1 MEEKECQLAEYIRKS
16 IASHLEDYRIRAPK
30 KTIDEMVVQA
40 LGGILAFQI
49 IYSDIRHSLFEYRL
63 EKYKALD
70 YRKVLHSKDIYREHQ
85 TYSDLRLWSYDSGI
99 RFQWSE
105 SETIK
110 LDAALI
116 REIKLSQII

>member
-16 IASHLEDYRIRAPK
+16 IASHFEDYRIRAPK

-70 YRKVLHSKDIYREHQ
+70 YRKVLHSKDICREHQ
-85 TYSDLRLWSYDSGI
+85 TYSDLRLWSYDSGL